1 MNTQG
6 KSVPPINEKALKDR
20 RQEHLGTG
28 YCHDSLFW
36 VIPLM
41 VPNKSREKYFWQMLI
56 TTNKTSVF
64 LTTSFSKT
72 VSQSGLRV
80 TKMQTL

>member
-1 MNTQG
+1 M
-6 KSVPPINEKALKDR
+6 PLINEKPLKDR

-36 VIPLM
+36 VVPLM

-56 TTNKTSVF
+56 TTHKMSVL
-64 LTTSFSKT
+64 LTTSFFKT
-72 VSQSGLRV
+72 VSQSGLRE
-80 TKMQTL
+80 TRMQTL